1 MTNTRAAKS
10 CPFLVFSLI
19 PFKSLSIFQV
29 ILINGVLFRLI
40 SVFFLISVSALSA
53 MPFKKFPFSLDPIE
67 YIVLLSAPLTF
78 LTSNFESSR
87 LVNSKTFVSAE
98 LVEVNEIKI
107 EDVMSEL
114 EKRKK

>member
-19 PFKSLSIFQV
+19 PGKSFSIFHV
-29 ILINGVLFRLI
+29 MLINGVLFKLI
-40 SVFFLISVSALSA
+40 FVFFPNPEAALSA
-53 MPFKKFPFSLDPIE
+53 IPFKKFPFSLDPIE

-87 LVNSKTFVSAE
+87 SVNSKTFISAE
-98 LVEVNEIKI
+98 LVEVNAVSYTHLRAHET
-107 EDVMSEL
+107 
-114 EKRKK
+114 